1 MAEFSRPKRAKK
13 KRNAQSA
20 GGGDKQKINEFRDK
34 NNITIQLIM
43 PGSGLSKYSPVFSFE
58 ELNHPPYGFRE
69 TTMEVIKSL
78 DYQSPMP
85 VQSEVFPLFLQGH
98 HMLVSAPTGSGKTAA
113 YLLPVLHA
121 ISTEEEAT
129 VTATDGTSRKH
140 VVAPRCVV
148 LSTTQELA
156 GQVWME
162 AVRLGRNL
170 FPQHGKIVILKRK
183 HYNLCKKEKSLTG
196 KPSRNIRD
204 QRLPRDTKLLIT
216 TPKRLAT
223 LITRT
228 GAKCPIDFTSL
239 RWLII
244 DECDKLLEANLGGGG
259 DDKALRSFR
268 SQLSTILTGIRVGQT
283 TRASSTSSSTST
295 SRLCTPVVALFSA
308 TLPRLVVDWATEELS
323 KECFETKGLVQLTV
337 GASNAAVSS
346 IKQELRYCGTEQGK
360 LLEMRKLLLSGL
372 SYPCL
377 IFTESRQ
384 RAGELFQEILL
395 SGDKHVLA
403 SVLSAEKTEAQRE
416 ATVRAFREGKI
427 NALICTD
434 LLGRGMDFKG
444 LTMVVNY
451 DLPPSATEYIHRVGR
466 TGRAGLPGH
475 AITLWTDADLPHLS
489 AVLEVMKRSGA
500 PVDEELQRLVSVWC
514 SRRAAQTRTR
524 VTGGVL
530 SQRRGERRLAA
541 RVVRGSGKQRI
552 KQKQLLRPWNP
563 PRAKISEVPGALA
576 RNIKM
581 ASQTRNSK

>member
-20 GGGDKQKINEFRDK
+20 GSGDKQKINEFRDK
-34 NNITIQLIM
+34 NKITIQMIM
-43 PGSGLSKYSPVFSFE
+43 PGTGLSKYSPVFSFE

-129 VTATDGTSRKH
+129 VTAINGTSRKH
-140 VVAPRCVV
+140 LVAPRCVV

-183 HYNLCKKEKSLTG
+183 HYNLCKKENPSTV
-196 KPSRNIRD
+196 KPSKNIRD
-204 QRLPRDTKLLIT
+204 QRLPRNTKLLIT

-228 GAKCPIDFTSL
+228 GSKCPIDFSRWVIEKAVRWAQRKSTSPINEPTRNPSSL
-239 RWLII
+239 RLI
-244 DECDKLLEANLGGGG
+244 C
-259 DDKALRSFR
+259 
-268 SQLSTILTGIRVGQT
+268 
-283 TRASSTSSSTST
+283 
-295 SRLCTPVVALFSA
+295 
-308 TLPRLVVDWATEELS
+308 
-323 KECFETKGLVQLTV
+323 
-337 GASNAAVSS
+337 
-346 IKQELRYCGTEQGK
+346 CGTHNGHRRNRRPNCQ
-360 LLEMRKLLLSGL
+360 
-372 SYPCL
+372 
-377 IFTESRQ
+377 
-384 RAGELFQEILL
+384 
-395 SGDKHVLA
+395 
-403 SVLSAEKTEAQRE
+403 
-416 ATVRAFREGKI
+416 
-427 NALICTD
+427 
-434 LLGRGMDFKG
+434 G

-514 SRRAAQTRTR
+514 SRRAARTRTR

-581 ASQTRNSK
+581 VSQTKNSN

>member
-1 MAEFSRPKRAKK
+1 MAEFTRPKR
-13 KRNAQSA
+13 
-20 GGGDKQKINEFRDK
+20 ICEFRDK
-34 NNITIQLIM
+34 NEIAIQMII
-43 PGSGLSKYSPVFSFE
+43 PGSGLSKYRPVLSFG
-58 ELNHPPYGFRE
+58 ELSLPPYGFRE
-69 TTMEVIKSL
+69 ATMEVIKSL
-78 DYQSPMP
+78 NYQSPMP

-121 ISTEEEAT
+121 ISTEEEAA
-129 VTATDGTSRKH
+129 VTASNGASLKH
-140 VVAPRCVV
+140 RVAPRCIV
-148 LSTTQELA
+148 LSITQELA

-162 AVRLGRNL
+162 AVRLGQNL
-170 FPQHGKIVILKRK
+170 FPQHGKIVILRRK
-183 HYNLCKKEKSLTG
+183 HYSLCKKEKPPTV
-196 KPSRNIRD
+196 KPSKNIRD

-223 LITRT
+223 LISKT
-228 GAKCPIDFTSL
+228 GAKCPINFTRLVSFRSTVLFVRWINSL

-259 DDKALRSFR
+259 GEDKALKSFR
-268 SQLSTILTGIRVGQT
+268 SQLSTILTGIRIGWT
-283 TRASSTSSSTST
+283 TAAASVLSPTPNS
-295 SRLCTPVVALFSA
+295 LCSPVVALFSA
-308 TLPRLVVDWATEELS
+308 TLPHLVIDWATDELS
-323 KECFETKGLVQLTV
+323 KECFGTKGLVQLTV
-337 GASNAAVSS
+337 GARNPPPSLLRRPHLPTYPFPFISSNAAVSC

-360 LLEMRKLLLSGL
+360 LLEIRKLLLSGL

-395 SGDKHVLA
+395 SGDPNVLA
-403 SVLSAEKTEAQRE
+403 SVLSGEKTEAQRE

-434 LLGRGMDFKG
+434 LLGRGMDFKTSLLYFALENDLQG

-489 AVLEVMKRSGA
+489 AILEVMKRSGA

-514 SRRAAQTRTR
+514 SRRAAQTRSR
-524 VTGGVL
+524 STGGVL
-530 SQRRGERRLAA
+530 SRRRGERRLAA
-541 RVVRGSGKQRI
+541 RVVRGSGKQ
-552 KQKQLLRPWNP
+552 KNK
-563 PRAKISEVPGALA
+563 
-576 RNIKM
+576 
-581 ASQTRNSK
+581 